1 MPRSPSGAI
10 TLLQEAAGTELA
22 QLKIELD
29 KLVAF
34 TGGGTINEAAISA
47 VVGVRPGETLGD
59 LLDAVAR
66 RDATAALAMLPAVL
80 QQPKSGGVPIVL
92 ALTVQTLGIGWAQ
105 AARERGASPSRL
117 NGDLF
122 NLLKETGAYPWRAW
136 GEFAST
142 CARAADVWS
151 SRNVDEAL
159 AALLEADVN
168 LKTTRLSSD
177 EQLVSNLVL
186 ALCGV
191 TSRRRAA

>member
-1 MPRSPSGAI
+1 
-10 TLLQEAAGTELA
+10 
-22 QLKIELD
+22 
-29 KLVAF
+29 VF
-34 TGGGTINEAAISA
+34 
-47 VVGVRPGETLGD
+47 
-59 LLDAVAR
+59 
-66 RDATAALAMLPAVL
+66 